1 MPKEIIKE
9 KILTFPQVKKLLE
22 EREKEGGL
30 NYLQKV
36 AYDYVTKL
44 SKLDANK
51 AEELMKKLEIEGISS
66 IVAAQIVN
74 IMPKTI
80 DELRTILSAENKVFL
95 PSELEKI
102 LSIINSFRQ

>member
-9 KILTFPQVKKLLE
+9 KILTYSQVKKLLE

-30 NYLQKV
+30 NYLQKIT
-36 AYDYVTKL
+36 YEYVSKL
-44 SKLDANK
+44 SKLDADK
-51 AEELMKKLEIEGISS
+51 AEELMKKLEMEGISP

-80 DELRTILSAENKVFL
+80 DELRTILSTENKIFL
-95 PSELEKI
+95 PSDLERV